1 MANSRLEK
9 IGTIY
14 TRTKGLID
22 SGALKWIDR
31 PLWYD
36 LYEAFPPRLEPR
48 FDRPAPKRPIRNIF
62 YEDDKIRA
70 LFHRNNKR
78 VGTVNLSND
87 KTPSLTQRFIDIYK
101 KLDTQ
106 YESQASEEKLYKEAI
121 EMMSRDRE
129 SKKEDEFVSLSSAF
143 KEAQSKNTE
152 TSSIDIKKLFKS

>member
-36 LYEAFPPRLEPR
+36 LYEAFPPKEEPR
-48 FDRPAPKRPIRNIF
+48 FDREAFKKPIRNIF

-78 VGTVNLSND
+78 L
-87 KTPSLTQRFIDIYK
+87 
-101 KLDTQ
+101 
-106 YESQASEEKLYKEAI
+106 ESQYQGEANAEKLYKEAI
-121 EMMSRDRE
+121 EMMSKERATR
-129 SKKEDEFVSLSSAF
+129 KEDDFISLSTEF
-143 KEAQSKNTE
+143 KEAQNKDSKVTKVSLKNIFE
-152 TSSIDIKKLFKS
+152 S